1 MRATFTV
8 VGVLLVLIGV
18 TWFLQ
23 GINVLPGSFMT
34 GQVKWAVNGGLA
46 AVVGLILIVAANRRR
61 KQSGSVGNMRLK

>member
-1 MRATFTV
+1 MRIALTI
-8 VGVLLVLIGV
+8 VGLLIVFIGC

-34 GQVKWAVNGGLA
+34 AQMKWAINGGIA

-61 KQSGSVGNMRLK
+61 QK